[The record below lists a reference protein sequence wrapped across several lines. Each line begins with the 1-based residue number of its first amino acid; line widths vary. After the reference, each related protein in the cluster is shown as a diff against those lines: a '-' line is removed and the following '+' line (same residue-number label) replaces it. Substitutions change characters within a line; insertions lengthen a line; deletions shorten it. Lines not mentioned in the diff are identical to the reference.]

1 MTRYTFYTGCN
12 VNCGGGSCV
21 LKVTCENGRIIAI
34 EPDDRYNHNIGRED
48 EVLTEKD
55 FIKNR
60 LQQRG
65 CVVSYCWDEIV
76 YSPNRI
82 LYPLKRKE
90 GTQRGKGK
98 FERISWEEA
107 LTIIANKLREYKEK
121 YGPYSILVPYMWSP
135 ILHVFFGH
143 LEAGV
148 QGWGWCSDDAGR
160 LALHLVLGHPGFTPW
175 AFHDM
180 ADMLMNSKLIILLGA
195 DPTVAHW
202 GPGHQYAWYILLAK
216 ERRNVPV
223 IVIDPVY
230 TAAAEVLAD
239 QWIPIKP
246 GTDMAL
252 IAAMAYV
259 LFKEDLY
266 DHEFVEKWVEPRG
279 FQLWKDY
286 IMGKEKTPEN
296 PDCDGIPKTPEW
308 AEKITGI
315 PAETIYELA
324 RLYAKSKPTYLLKN
338 WSVSRKAQGVNVAR
352 ACIYLQAMMGYISAP
367 GGHVSLFPVAAGNRL
382 PLAGLGSFP
391 LGAIPTKYT
400 PPTMYR
406 STKWAQAILLLE
418 KVERG
423 EMSVEEYR
431 KIVGWRADP
440 KLPNPN
446 PKMLIQIGPFEVT
459 TNYLVTSAD
468 STNDQI
474 RAIEKLEF
482 VVTFAEIMTP
492 TARYSDIILP
502 VADIN
507 FEGGWHPSTYSY
519 SNVANIV
526 FSPRPLPPRGE
537 SKPLF
542 WILTKLAEKC
552 GFAQQFNR
560 YYTTDENWDRDWERY
575 VSDYYNFYVIP
586 EIEKCVNEYC
596 GKMDKPLPSW
606 EEFKKMPIINVDEFF
621 EEPWHAFV
629 EEIDRGKGFE
639 TKSGKIE
646 FYAEV
651 LADESRRC
659 KGEHYDVKGRVIDG
673 LPCDW
678 RELRPLA
685 VYQPLDYGMDDPLTA
700 KYPLLLLTPHSR
712 YRFHSFPWDCPSL
725 REVEYRHAVWISVA
739 DAVKRGIKD
748 RDLVRVYNDHGETIL
763 PAYVTSRIMPGV
775 VVIRHG
781 AYYFPDEYGRDRNG
795 CATILLHNNRSLAT
809 PAHVT
814 ALVEIEKF
822 EG

>member
-1 MTRYTFYTGCN
+1 LNRYLTFYTGCN

-21 LKVTCENGRIIAI
+21 LKVHCKDGRIIAI
-34 EPDDRYNHNIGRED
+34 EPDDRYNRNLGRED
-48 EVLTEKD
+48 EVMSKED
-55 FIKNR
+55 FIKNH

-65 CVVSYCWDEIV
+65 CAKSYCWDDVV
-76 YSPNRI
+76 YSSNRV
-82 LYPLKRKE
+82 LYPLKRREDSK
-90 GTQRGKGK
+90 RGEGK
-98 FERISWEEA
+98 FQRISWEEA
-107 LTIIANKLREYKEK
+107 LTLVAQKLMEYKEK
-121 YGPYSILVPYMWSP
+121 HGPYSILVPYMFSP
-135 ILHVFFGH
+135 VLQNFLGH
-143 LEAGV
+143 LGAGV

-180 ADMLMNSKLIILLGA
+180 ADMLMNTKLIILLGA
-195 DPTVAHW
+195 DPTTAHW

-216 ERRNVPV
+216 EKRDVPV

-246 GTDMAL
+246 GSDMAL
-252 IAAMAYV
+252 MAAIAYV
-259 LFKEDLY
+259 LFSEDLY
-266 DHEFVEKWVEPRG
+266 NREFVKKWVEPKG
-279 FQLWKDY
+279 FQMWKDY
-286 IMGKEKTPEN
+286 IMGKQKTSEN

-315 PAETIYELA
+315 PAETIYGLA

-338 WSVSRKAQGVNVAR
+338 WSVSRKAQGVNIAR
-352 ACIYLQAMMGYISAP
+352 ACIYLQAMMGYIGAP

-382 PLAGLGSFP
+382 PLAISLPMGDFP
-391 LGAIPTKYT
+391 DKT

-423 EMSVEEYR
+423 EMSTEEYR
-431 KIVGWRADP
+431 RIIGWRAP
-440 KLPNPN
+440 QELPNPN

-468 STNDQI
+468 STNDQLK
-474 RAIEKLEF
+474 ALEKLEF
-482 VVTFAEIMTP
+482 IVTFAEIMTP
-492 TARYSDIILP
+492 TAKYSDVIFP
-502 VADIN
+502 VADLT
-507 FEGGWHPSTYSY
+507 FEGSWHPSTYSY
-519 SNVANIV
+519 SNVANV
-526 FSPRPLPPRGE
+526 VYSPRPLPPRGE
-537 SKPLF
+537 SKPLY

-552 GFAQQFNR
+552 GFRQRFNK
-560 YYTTDENWDRDWERY
+560 YYTTDENWDIDWERY
-575 VSDYYNFYVIP
+575 ISDCYSFYVIP
-586 EIEKCVNEYC
+586 QIESCVNEH
-596 GKMDKPLPSW
+596 GGRMDKPLPSW

-621 EEPWHAFV
+621 HEPWHAFV
-629 EEIDRGKGFE
+629 EEINRGRGFE
-639 TKSGKIE
+639 TNSGKIE
-646 FYAEV
+646 FYAEA

-659 KGEHYDVKGRVIDG
+659 KGEHYDTKRRIIDG

-685 VYQPLDYGMDDPLTA
+685 VYQPLDYGMDDPLVI

-712 YRFHSFPWDCPSL
+712 YRVHSFLWDCQSL
-725 REVEYRHAVWISVA
+725 RGVEYSHAIWISVA

-748 RDLVRVYNDHGETIL
+748 RDLVRVYNERGETLL

-775 VVIRHG
+775 VLIRHG
-781 AYYFPDEYGRDRNG
+781 AYYHPDEHGRDLGG
-795 CATILLHNNRSLAT
+795 CATVLLHNNRSMGT

-814 ALVEIEKF
+814 TLVEVEKI
-822 EG
+822 G